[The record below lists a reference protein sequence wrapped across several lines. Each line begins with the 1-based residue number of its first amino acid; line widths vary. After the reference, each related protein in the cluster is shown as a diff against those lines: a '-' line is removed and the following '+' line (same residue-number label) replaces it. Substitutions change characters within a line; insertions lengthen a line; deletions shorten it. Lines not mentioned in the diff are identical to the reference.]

1 MDFHTSSCIIR
12 KIDENVSVVYD
23 LKSGNILTIN
33 NELFNLLRTAQED
46 IQLLQKE
53 IEVLSDLNTA
63 QNTVAFLLQN
73 NIITNNYTKQ
83 FDEKILADND
93 YSELVLCL
101 NNNEKILAPKIV
113 EKCNKIF
120 SERQIKKV
128 LIYSEAKAYRKYM
141 VDLLNNLYKECAE
154 LSLGISLDDFLALYN
169 ENEKQL
175 DCFSELYITCD
186 SCTSKMILFQDES
199 AIRKNILQ
207 KIIIQPIVN
216 PNNYQTIHT
225 LFLDLLFLGIKF
237 KFDPISYYHYIG
249 SFGNHEPLTDKQILK
264 VYWNILSSLQQAEI
278 YRVPDEFINWLER
291 TPYKNCGAGT
301 NQLFVGEDGELYI
314 CNLHYKEKNNFRYK
328 CYKARCSK
336 CSICEACGMNC
347 VFKNGECSRIKAII
361 ENQIVDKTD
370 SSKTML
376 ERIENLL

>member
-154 LSLGISLDDFLALYN
+154 LSLGISLDDFLASQQFN
-169 ENEKQL
+169 
-175 DCFSELYITCD
+175 
-186 SCTSKMILFQDES
+186 
-199 AIRKNILQ
+199 RQ
-207 KIIIQPIVN
+207 K
-216 PNNYQTIHT
+216 
-225 LFLDLLFLGIKF
+225 
-237 KFDPISYYHYIG
+237 
-249 SFGNHEPLTDKQILK
+249 
-264 VYWNILSSLQQAEI
+264 
-278 YRVPDEFINWLER
+278 
-291 TPYKNCGAGT
+291 C
-301 NQLFVGEDGELYI
+301 
-314 CNLHYKEKNNFRYK
+314 
-328 CYKARCSK
+328 
-336 CSICEACGMNC
+336 
-347 VFKNGECSRIKAII
+347 
-361 ENQIVDKTD
+361 
-370 SSKTML
+370 
-376 ERIENLL
+376 